1 MENLSKIHVVIR
13 QTFMDPDFSMLCCSS
28 AGEDFLSYSN
38 PWLWVVA
45 GIPSHLCVV
54 HLAVSYGG

>member
-1 MENLSKIHVVIR
+1 
-13 QTFMDPDFSMLCCSS
+13 MDPDFSVLCCSS
-28 AGEDFLSYSN
+28 VGEDFLSYSN